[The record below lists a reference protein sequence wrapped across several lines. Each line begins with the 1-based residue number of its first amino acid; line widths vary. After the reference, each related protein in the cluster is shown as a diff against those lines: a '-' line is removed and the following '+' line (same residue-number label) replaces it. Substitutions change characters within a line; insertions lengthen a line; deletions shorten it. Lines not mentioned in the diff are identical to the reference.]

1 MYAPDSAV
9 TQLTGDNFKAI
20 VEESSADV
28 LLEFYAPW
36 CGHCKSLK
44 PEYEAAAKHFQ
55 GVRLFHLVSHLNL
68 AYYFMAIFCRILEWS
83 SRLWMPPLI
92 LLRRATMSRDT
103 PP

>member
-55 GVRLFHLVSHLNL
+55 GVRLPKYLSHL
-68 AYYFMAIFCRILEWS
+68 AYYFMAIYCRILEWS

-92 LLRRATMSRDT
+92 LLQLVTMSRDT